1 MNTLRIGP
9 AFDITYQ
16 CGANNNHCVHVVSS
30 WNSNC
35 LDVLFNRKK
44 PPCNQLTQLNIISNS
59 YGWCCLVSGLH
70 VYVWMEIAAHSIL
83 YNAGITPISN
93 SYGWCCLV
101 SILHVHVWMDGNYRS
116 LYSLY
121 CRYHANAVWT
131 QLILVTCTWA
141 MAFLS
146 LNFHTIVFKWVF
158 FIFNSA
164 QVRFLCYRLLLC
176 ALVNLKIQTS

>member
-44 PPCNQLTQLNIISNS
+44 PPCNRLAQLNILSNS
-59 YGWCCLVSGLH
+59 YGWCCFVSGLH
-70 VYVWMEIAAHSIL
+70 E
-83 YNAGITPISN
+83 
-93 SYGWCCLV
+93 
-101 SILHVHVWMDGNYRS
+101 HVWMDVNCRS
-116 LYSLY
+116 FYSLY

-164 QVRFLCYRLLLC
+164 QVRFLRYRLLLR